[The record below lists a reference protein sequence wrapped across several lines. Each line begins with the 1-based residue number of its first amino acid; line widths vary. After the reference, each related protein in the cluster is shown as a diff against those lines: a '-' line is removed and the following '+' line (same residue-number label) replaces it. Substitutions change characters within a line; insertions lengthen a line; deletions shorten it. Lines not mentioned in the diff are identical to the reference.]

1 MKKTKKRKNPRTK
14 KPKQQKTKK
23 LKIRSQE
30 APARHKKV
38 YINGKLIDEGDAK
51 ISIFDHGLLYGDGVF
66 EGIRVYDRLIFK
78 LKEHI
83 DRLYDSAQAIMLEIP
98 IGKRQLVDAVI
109 KTLKVNDINSGYIR
123 LIVTRG
129 VGDLG
134 LDPRKCKGNA
144 TIIIITDSIALYP
157 EKLYKDGLSI
167 VTVPTRRN
175 IPEAIN
181 SQIKS
186 LNYLNNILAKIE
198 AINAGVEE
206 AIMLNQGG
214 FVSECTGDNIFIVK
228 NQKILTPSV
237 HIGVLKGITR
247 SAVIDL
253 AAKAKIACGEETLTR
268 YDVYNAEEVFLT
280 GTAAEIVPV
289 VKVDGRVI
297 SMGKPGPITLRL
309 IRDLQLLTKI
319 DGVRY

>member
-1 MKKTKKRKNPRTK
+1 MT
-14 KPKQQKTKK
+14 Q
-23 LKIRSQE
+23 
-30 APARHKKV
+30 KV
-38 YINGKLIDEGDAK
+38 YINGKLLEKDNAK

-83 DRLYDSAQAIMLEIP
+83 DRLYASAQAIMLTIP
-98 IGKRQLVDAVI
+98 MGKRQLVDAMI
-109 KTLKVNDINSGYIR
+109 KTLKTNNIKSGYIR
-123 LIVTRG
+123 AIVTRG
-129 VGDLG
+129 AGDLG
-134 LDPRKCKGNA
+134 LDPRKCRDNA
-144 TIIIITDSIALYP
+144 TVVIITDNVTLYP

-206 AIMLNQGG
+206 AIMLNQDG
-214 FVSECTGDNIFIVK
+214 FISECTGDNIFIVK
-228 NQKILTPSV
+228 NQRLATPSV
-237 HIGVLKGITR
+237 YCGVLNGITR
-247 SAVIDL
+247 GSVIDL
-253 AAKAKIACGEETLTR
+253 ANKAKIACGEEVLTR
-268 YDVYNAEEVFLT
+268 YDLYNADECFLT
-280 GTAAEIVPV
+280 GTAAEIIPV
-289 VKVDGRVI
+289 VKIDGRII
-297 SMGKPGPITLRL
+297 SIGKPGPITARL
-309 IRDLQLLTKI
+309 TRDFQLLTKV